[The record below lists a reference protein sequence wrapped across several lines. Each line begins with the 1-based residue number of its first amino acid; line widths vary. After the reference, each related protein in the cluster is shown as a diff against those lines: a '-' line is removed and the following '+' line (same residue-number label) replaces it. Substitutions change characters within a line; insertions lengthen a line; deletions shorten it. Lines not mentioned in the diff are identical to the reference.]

1 MQESRNSSS
10 GIIDVPSG
18 PSDTSAYSESTR
30 QSMFVSAAEPT
41 AIPSLL
47 RNATTWRLLA
57 WWTVAYAISSWIIEY
72 VVSNLDPTSHI
83 TFLFAFN
90 RVVYAF
96 VWSGAIV
103 VAIVATERFPV
114 TSSRQFGRVFI
125 HVGVCIVVTFLW
137 GVLAYYACVVI
148 VPGWKPLGI
157 ARMLAATAKNVLF
170 GYGLVV
176 VLVHI
181 ILRMRLHRSQEVA
194 LLRQAHL
201 AAQAQLQLLKV
212 EMQPHFLFNAL
223 HSISALIESD
233 PSAANDTLVLVSDM
247 LRHAVDTVRVQEVP
261 LREELSTL
269 RLYTQ
274 IQQVRFGERLHLTW
288 EVDDVTLNA
297 IVPHML
303 LQPLVENAIKHGV
316 EAHSNAGRITI
327 NSRKEQDALVL
338 SIRDDG
344 PGYKAE
350 SARSGPGVGIANVR
364 SRLTQLYGPNHEFSV
379 SDALG
384 GGTQVTIRI
393 PFVLMR
399 SDGGTTSADVA
410 DGLSWLEEDRPRRRP
425 PAGPHHEHVVQRAVI
440 SDELLEPTSAAGGES
455 GTTQRGARQSV
466 DKSEPGADPH
476 D

>member
-1 MQESRNSSS
+1 MQESNHNLSQLN
-10 GIIDVPSG
+10 DVAPEARRDSARDESARL
-18 PSDTSAYSESTR
+18 PASHSDG
-30 QSMFVSAAEPT
+30 EPM
-41 AIPSLL
+41 ALPSLL
-47 RNATTWRLLA
+47 RNATTWRVLA
-57 WWTVAYAISSWIIEY
+57 WWTVAYAVSSWIIEY
-72 VVSNLDPTSHI
+72 FVSNLDPTGHI

-90 RVVYAF
+90 RVVYAV

-114 TSSRQFGRVFI
+114 TNSRQIGRILV
-125 HVGVCIVVTFLW
+125 HVGVCLMVTFLW
-137 GVLAYYACVVI
+137 GVLAYYACLAI
-148 VPGWKPLGI
+148 VPGWKPLGV

-181 ILRMRLHRSQEVA
+181 TLRVRLHRNQEVA

-201 AAQAQLQLLKV
+201 ATQAQLQLLKV

-223 HSISALIESD
+223 HSISALIDSD

-247 LRHAVDTVRVQEVP
+247 LRHAVDTARVQEVS

-288 EVDDVTLNA
+288 EIEEATLRA
-297 IVPHML
+297 VVPHML

-327 NSRKEQDALVL
+327 RSRKEREALLL

-344 PGYKAE
+344 PGYKAT
-350 SARSGPGVGIANVR
+350 SAQHAPGVGIANVR
-364 SRLTQLYGPNHEFSV
+364 SRLAQLYRAKHTFSV
-379 SDALG
+379 SDAPG
-384 GGTQVTIRI
+384 GGADVTIRI

-399 SDGGTTSADVA
+399 AHDGIDARDV
-410 DGLSWLEEDRPRRRP
+410 RRP
-425 PAGPHHEHVVQRAVI
+425 LPGP
-440 SDELLEPTSAAGGES
+440 AAGRKSATTRADEFEGDGES
-455 GTTQRGARQSV
+455 ASTVSR
-466 DKSEPGADPH
+466 
-476 D
+476 